1 MSGATAGEDTG
12 LGQRDTVGED
22 TDHGQKAY

>member
-1 MSGATAGEDTG
+1 MSGATAGEDTC